1 MRIDGL
7 SSYSITPDSG
17 SRSGTAVTP
26 YREVMREAE
35 ARREQPASIAASQ
48 GFEQQAQTRYVEPGN
63 AGTGSLPI
71 VLSDVLAYQ
80 RPVSNRAAQALASY
94 SSTANLPLGGYDAP
108 EVLGID
114 LYA

>member
-17 SRSGTAVTP
+17 SRPGTAVTP

-35 ARREQPASIAASQ
+35 ARREQPASVAASQ
-48 GFEQQAQTRYVEPGN
+48 GLEQQAQTRYVEPGN
-63 AGTGSLPI
+63 AGSGSLPI

-94 SSTANLPLGGYDAP
+94 RSTANLPLGGYDAP